1 MRLSAICLLFSI
13 VSITASAQDTSRLE
27 LWYRQPAANWNEAL
41 PVGNGRLGA
50 MVFGDAVRERIQL
63 NEESLWAGSPT
74 EANADAA
81 AFLPQIREN
90 LLKDSIRKAMELS
103 EKYLRSK
110 PMRIRSYQSLGD
122 LRIDFFANRT
132 ARPEIK
138 NYIRRL
144 DLETGITS
152 VSYSINGVQ
161 YNREV
166 FVSAPDN
173 CIVLRLWTDQPNAL
187 HCRLSMDR
195 EQDALVIPDGNNGL
209 LLKGQVLD
217 LPDEDAGPD
226 GLHMRFAAKLTAMH
240 TGGTVQ
246 AVNNSIYVKGVSEL
260 VVYLT
265 ASTDYN
271 MALLDMDPSIDP
283 VKKCDEILGKIK
295 KKNVAL
301 IKTDHLKEHTG
312 FFNRVDLS
320 IGSTL
325 KRLRPT
331 DERIKAVKAGEED
344 VDLAVLQFQYGRYLL
359 MGSSRAPGVLPANL
373 QGIWCKDMNAPW
385 NSDLHTNI
393 NLQMNYWPVESAN
406 LSEAF
411 IPFSNF
417 VDLLRKPGRVTA
429 SKTFGST
436 GWTVNHLTNPFGR
449 TAISDGVSWGT
460 YPIAGSW
467 LSLHLW
473 EHFLFTRDTTYL
485 RSQAWPVMKEAA
497 EFIKG
502 FLVKDQQ
509 GNWVTAPS
517 TSPEN
522 AFKLPNG
529 EVYGLTYGVTMD
541 MQIIR
546 ELFDA
551 CKKAATLLK
560 TDRDFILAL
569 AAIEKNLPPTRVSKR
584 YGIIQEW
591 INDYEEVEP
600 GHRHMSQLFGL
611 YPGTQ
616 INRQTPAL
624 FEAAKRTIERRLQY
638 AQGGTGSYTGWSK
651 SWIIN
656 FYARLLDGDLA
667 WKNLQDMQRYLTLPN
682 LFDDHP
688 PFQIDGNFGLTAGM
702 IEMLL
707 QSHTDTLQLLP
718 ALPTAWPEGSVKG
731 LKARGNLIVD
741 LQWSGGRL
749 VAARFIAASPYSGIV
764 SYKGKIK
771 KIKLKKDEQIQW
783 HP

>member
-1 MRLSAICLLFSI
+1 MRFFILYCFVFFACCY
-13 VSITASAQDTSRLE
+13 ANAQDTSRLE
-27 LWYRQPAANWNEAL
+27 LWYKQPAANWNEAL

-50 MVFGDAVRERIQL
+50 MVFGDVVRERIQL

-74 EANADAA
+74 AADANAAA
-81 AFLPQIREN
+81 RLPEIREN
-90 LLKDSIRKAMELS
+90 LLKDSIRTAMALS

-122 LRIDFFANRT
+122 LYIDFFPDKS
-132 ARPEIK
+132 ARPNISDYTRK
-138 NYIRRL
+138 L
-144 DLETGITS
+144 DLATGITT
-152 VSYSINGVQ
+152 VSYTYNGVRF
-161 YNREV
+161 NREV

-173 CIVLRLWTDQPNAL
+173 IIVLRLWSDQPGAI
-187 HCRLSMDR
+187 HCRLSLDR
-195 EQDALVIPDGNNGL
+195 EQDALVVPDGEKGL
-209 LLKGQVLD
+209 VLKGQVLD

-246 AVNNSIYVKGVSEL
+246 SVNNSLYAKGVTEL

-265 ASTDYN
+265 AATDYN
-271 MALLDMDPSIDP
+271 MALLDMDPRIDP
-283 VKKCDEILGKIK
+283 VQQSSLLLQKIGTK
-295 KKNVAL
+295 TLAAIRADH
-301 IKTDHLKEHTG
+301 IKDHTA

-320 IGSTL
+320 IGSAA
-325 KRLRPT
+325 KRLLPT
-331 DERIKAVKAGEED
+331 DERIKQVKAGAED

-359 MGSSRAPGVLPANL
+359 MGSSRSPGILPANL

-385 NSDLHTNI
+385 NADLHTNI

-411 IPFSNF
+411 LPFSNF
-417 VDLLRKPGRVTA
+417 VNLLRVPGRVTA
-429 SKTFGST
+429 SKTFGSG

-449 TAISDGVSWGT
+449 TSISDGVSWGT

-473 EHFLFTRDTTYL
+473 EHFQFTKDTAYL
-485 RSQAWPVMKEAA
+485 RTQAWPVLREAA
-497 EFIKG
+497 LFIQG
-502 FLVKDQQ
+502 FLVKDSQ
-509 GNWVTAPS
+509 GYWVTAPS

-529 EVYGLTYGVTMD
+529 EVYGLSYGVTMD
-541 MQIIR
+541 IQIIR
-546 ELFDA
+546 ELFAA
-551 CKKAATLLK
+551 CKKAAALLK
-560 TDRDFILAL
+560 TDKEFITAL
-569 AAIEKNLPPTRVSKR
+569 TNIEKDLPPIRVSKR
-584 YGIIQEW
+584 YGIVQEW
-591 INDYEEVEP
+591 IHDYEETEP

-616 INRQTPAL
+616 INRKTPEL
-624 FEAAKRTIERRLQY
+624 FEAAQRTIERRLQY

-656 FYARLLDGDLA
+656 FYARLLNGDLA

-718 ALPTAWPEGSVKG
+718 ALPASWPNGAVKG
-731 LKARGNLIVD
+731 LKARGNLQVD
-741 LQWSGGRL
+741 MQWEQARIKTVRL
-749 VAARFIAASPYSGIV
+749 LALAPYTGQV
-764 SYKGKIK
+764 SVQGKIR
-771 KIKLKKDEQIQW
+771 KITLKTGEQVQW
-783 HP
+783 NP